1 MDSLLYNMKK
11 ILLFIFVFSSLIT
24 FSQTKVPESQK
35 IERLIQIW
43 GLLKYHHPE
52 ISKGKLNWNQEFITL
67 YDKIEKIETNE
78 QLNQELLSW
87 ITGFESESTKKLY
100 KKKVYDQ
107 QKLFTKNYDY
117 SWIETSNF
125 NPILISKLHQI
136 RENSNY
142 GDFYASIDKLNNFIN
157 FKNDKGFD
165 SFNYRI
171 KSHRILFLASFWNV
185 MKYWNVNIYLTDEP
199 WSEVL
204 KNLQLDFINADT
216 EEKFEFAKMKLFSK
230 LNDSHSDYFNDYIF
244 KNVYNRFAS
253 FGGKLIND
261 SLVVT
266 TLHSKSLAG
275 KDNIKLKDVI
285 YEIENKSVKDYF
297 YEKFKDFGSTS
308 NLNNARNIYSYYWLL
323 SSNKDSMHVKFISA
337 DKKIESKYVKL
348 YEYETYKPE
357 EKENI
362 SIPKQE
368 TFYELNTDIG
378 FINLGKIS
386 KKELKTAFYSF
397 ANKKGIIID
406 LRNYPTKVN
415 EDDIAKYLYPKKK
428 IFVKIL
434 APSKPSLGNYDM
446 QAPLKFLKNPFAA
459 GSKNRKYFKGK
470 IVLMV
475 NRSTG
480 SRAEYFAMLIQQ
492 SPNCTAIGEQ
502 TFGAIMNRIE
512 ITLSDKTTIDF
523 TGMGAF
529 YPNDIG
535 VQRNG
540 IKIDYEVKE
549 SAKNYNPNQYIEEAI
564 KIINQQF

>member
-1 MDSLLYNMKK
+1 MKK

-253 FGGKLIND
+253 FGGKLVND

-285 YEIENKSVKDYF
+285 YEIESKSVKDYF

-564 KIINQQF
+564 KIINQ

>member
-253 FGGKLIND
+253 FGGKLVND

-285 YEIENKSVKDYF
+285 YEIESKSVKDYF

-386 KKELKTAFYSF
+386 KKELKTAFDSF

-564 KIINQQF
+564 KIINQ

>member
-1 MDSLLYNMKK
+1 MKK

-261 SLVVT
+261 SLLVT
-266 TLHSKSLAG
+266 TLHSKSLAA

-323 SSNKDSMHVKFISA
+323 SSNKDSMHVRFISA

-564 KIINQQF
+564 KIINQ

>member
-1 MDSLLYNMKK
+1 MKK

-253 FGGKLIND
+253 FGGKLVND

-285 YEIENKSVKDYF
+285 YEIESKSVKDYF

-357 EKENI
+357 ERENI
-362 SIPKQE
+362 SILKQE

-564 KIINQQF
+564 KIINQ

>member
-253 FGGKLIND
+253 FGGKLVND

-285 YEIENKSVKDYF
+285 YEIESKSVKDYF

-357 EKENI
+357 ERENI

-564 KIINQQF
+564 KIINQ

>member
-67 YDKIEKIETNE
+67 YDKIEKIDTNE

-125 NPILISKLHQI
+125 NPIVTSKLHQI

-261 SLVVT
+261 SLLVT
-266 TLHSKSLAG
+266 TLHSKSLAA

-308 NLNNARNIYSYYWLL
+308 NLNNARNLYSYYWLL
-323 SSNKDSMHVKFISA
+323 SSNKDSMHVRFISA

-357 EKENI
+357 ERENI

-564 KIINQQF
+564 KIINQ

>member
-1 MDSLLYNMKK
+1 MKK

-261 SLVVT
+261 SLLVT
-266 TLHSKSLAG
+266 TLHSKSLAA

-308 NLNNARNIYSYYWLL
+308 NLNNARNLYSYYWLL
-323 SSNKDSMHVKFISA
+323 SSNKDSMHVRFISA

-357 EKENI
+357 ERENI
-362 SIPKQE
+362 SILKQE

-564 KIINQQF
+564 KIINQ

>member
-125 NPILISKLHQI
+125 NPIVTSKLHQI

-266 TLHSKSLAG
+266 TLHSKSLAA

-308 NLNNARNIYSYYWLL
+308 NLNNARNLYSYYWLL
-323 SSNKDSMHVKFISA
+323 SSNKDSMHVRFISA

-357 EKENI
+357 ERENI

-564 KIINQQF
+564 KIINQ

>member
-1 MDSLLYNMKK
+1 MDSLLYIMKK

-24 FSQTKVPESQK
+24 FSQTKVTESQK

-100 KKKVYDQ
+100 KKTVYDQ
-107 QKLFTKNYDY
+107 ENLFTKNYDY

-125 NPILISKLHQI
+125 NPIVTSKLHQI

-185 MKYWNVNIYLTDEP
+185 MKHWNVNIYLTDEP

-266 TLHSKSLAG
+266 TLHSKSLAA

-308 NLNNARNIYSYYWLL
+308 NLNNARNLYSYYWLL
-323 SSNKDSMHVKFISA
+323 SSNKDSMHVRFISA

-357 EKENI
+357 ERENI

-564 KIINQQF
+564 KIINQ

>member
-1 MDSLLYNMKK
+1 MDSLLYIMKK

-100 KKKVYDQ
+100 KKTVYDQ
-107 QKLFTKNYDY
+107 ENLFTKNYDY

-125 NPILISKLHQI
+125 NPIVTSKLHQI

-266 TLHSKSLAG
+266 TLHNKSLAA

-308 NLNNARNIYSYYWLL
+308 NLNNARNLYSYYWLL
-323 SSNKDSMHVKFISA
+323 SSNKDSMHVRLISA

-357 EKENI
+357 ERENI

-386 KKELKTAFYSF
+386 KKELKTAFDSF

-434 APSKPSLGNYDM
+434 APSKPSLGIYDM

-459 GSKNRKYFKGK
+459 GSKNRKYYKGK
-470 IVLMV
+470 INLLV

-502 TFGAIMNRIE
+502 TFGAVMNRHQI
-512 ITLSDKTTIDF
+512 ILIDKTSIDF

-564 KIINQQF
+564 KIINQ

>member
-261 SLVVT
+261 SLLVT
-266 TLHSKSLAG
+266 TLHSKSLAA

-308 NLNNARNIYSYYWLL
+308 NLNNARNLYSYYWLL
-323 SSNKDSMHVKFISA
+323 SSNKDSMHVRFISA

-357 EKENI
+357 ERENI
-362 SIPKQE
+362 SILKQE

-564 KIINQQF
+564 KIINQ

>member
-1 MDSLLYNMKK
+1 MKK

-253 FGGKLIND
+253 FGGKLVND

-285 YEIENKSVKDYF
+285 YEIESKSVKDYF

-357 EKENI
+357 ERENI

-564 KIINQQF
+564 KIINQ

>member
-24 FSQTKVPESQK
+24 FSQTKVTESQK

-125 NPILISKLHQI
+125 NPIVTSKLHQI

-261 SLVVT
+261 SLLVT
-266 TLHSKSLAG
+266 TLHSKSLAA

-308 NLNNARNIYSYYWLL
+308 NLNNARNLYSYYWLL
-323 SSNKDSMHVKFISA
+323 SSNKDSMHVRFISA

-357 EKENI
+357 ERENI

-564 KIINQQF
+564 KIINQ

>member
-1 MDSLLYNMKK
+1 MKK

-261 SLVVT
+261 SLLVT
-266 TLHSKSLAG
+266 TLHSKSLAA

-308 NLNNARNIYSYYWLL
+308 NLNNARNLYSYYWLL
-323 SSNKDSMHVKFISA
+323 SSNKDSMHVRFISA

-362 SIPKQE
+362 SILKQE

-386 KKELKTAFYSF
+386 KKELKTAFDSF

-564 KIINQQF
+564 KIINQ

>member
-125 NPILISKLHQI
+125 NPIVTSKLHQI

-261 SLVVT
+261 SLLVT
-266 TLHSKSLAG
+266 TLHSKSLAA

-308 NLNNARNIYSYYWLL
+308 NLNNARNLYSYYWLL
-323 SSNKDSMHVKFISA
+323 SSNKDSMHVRFISA

-357 EKENI
+357 ERENI

-564 KIINQQF
+564 KIINQ

>member
-1 MDSLLYNMKK
+1 
-11 ILLFIFVFSSLIT
+11 
-24 FSQTKVPESQK
+24 
-35 IERLIQIW
+35 
-43 GLLKYHHPE
+43 
-52 ISKGKLNWNQEFITL
+52 
-67 YDKIEKIETNE
+67 
-78 QLNQELLSW
+78 
-87 ITGFESESTKKLY
+87 
-100 KKKVYDQ
+100 
-107 QKLFTKNYDY
+107 
-117 SWIETSNF
+117 
-125 NPILISKLHQI
+125 
-136 RENSNY
+136 
-142 GDFYASIDKLNNFIN
+142 
-157 FKNDKGFD
+157 
-165 SFNYRI
+165 
-171 KSHRILFLASFWNV
+171 
-185 MKYWNVNIYLTDEP
+185 
-199 WSEVL
+199 
-204 KNLQLDFINADT
+204 
-216 EEKFEFAKMKLFSK
+216 MKLFSK

-253 FGGKLIND
+253 FGGKLVND

-285 YEIENKSVKDYF
+285 YEIESKSVKDYF

-357 EKENI
+357 ERENI
-362 SIPKQE
+362 SILKQE

-386 KKELKTAFYSF
+386 KKELKTAFDSF

-564 KIINQQF
+564 KIINQ

>member
-261 SLVVT
+261 SLLVT
-266 TLHSKSLAG
+266 TLHSKSLAA

-285 YEIENKSVKDYF
+285 YEIESKSVKDYF

-323 SSNKDSMHVKFISA
+323 SSNKDSMHVRFISA

-564 KIINQQF
+564 KIINQ

>member
-253 FGGKLIND
+253 FGGKLVND

-285 YEIENKSVKDYF
+285 YEIESKSVKDYF

-357 EKENI
+357 ERENI
-362 SIPKQE
+362 SILKQE

-564 KIINQQF
+564 KIINQ

>member
-125 NPILISKLHQI
+125 NPIVTSKLHQI

-253 FGGKLIND
+253 FGGKLVND

-285 YEIENKSVKDYF
+285 YEIESKSVKDYF

-386 KKELKTAFYSF
+386 KKELKTAFDSF

-564 KIINQQF
+564 KIINQ

>member
-253 FGGKLIND
+253 FGGKLVND

-285 YEIENKSVKDYF
+285 YEIESKSVKDYF

-308 NLNNARNIYSYYWLL
+308 NLNNARNLYSYYWLL

-564 KIINQQF
+564 KIINQ

>member
-1 MDSLLYNMKK
+1 MKK
-11 ILLFIFVFSSLIT
+11 TIIVFLLFVSQATIAQTVLSESEKNSSIT
-24 FSQTKVPESQK
+24 Y
-35 IERLIQIW
+35 IW
-43 GLLKYHHPE
+43 GLMKYLHPE
-52 ISKGKLNWNQEFITL
+52 VSKGKLNWDKEFITL
-67 YDKIEKIETNE
+67 YDKVEKIETYE
-78 QLNQELLSW
+78 QLNQELMYW
-87 ITGFESESTKKLY
+87 IVSFENESTKKLY
-100 KKKVYDQ
+100 KKSTYDLD
-107 QKLFTKNYDY
+107 KLFLKNYDY
-117 SWIETSNF
+117 NWIETSNYDSF
-125 NPILISKLHQI
+125 LKSKLNQI

-142 GDFYASIDKLNNFIN
+142 GDFYASIDKLSNFIN

-165 SFNYRI
+165 NFNYRI
-171 KSHRILFLASFWNV
+171 KSHRILFLANFWNV

-199 WSEVL
+199 WNEVL

-230 LNDSHSDYFNDYIF
+230 LNDSHSDYFSDYIF
-244 KNVYNRFAS
+244 KNVYNRFAP

-266 TLHSKSLAG
+266 TLHSKSLAA
-275 KDNIKLKDVI
+275 KDDIKLKDVI
-285 YEIENKSVKDYF
+285 YEIENKSVKDFF
-297 YEKFKDFGSTS
+297 YKKFKDFGSTS
-308 NLNNARNIYSYYWLL
+308 NQNNARNIYSYYWLL
-323 SSNKDSMHVKFISA
+323 SSNKDSMHIKFISA
-337 DKKIESKYVKL
+337 DKKMESKNVKL

-357 EKENI
+357 ERENI

-386 KKELKTAFYSF
+386 KMELKTAFDSF

-434 APSKPSLGNYDM
+434 APSKPSLGVYDM

-459 GSKNRKYFKGK
+459 GSKNRKYYKGK
-470 IVLMV
+470 IVLLV
-475 NRSTG
+475 NRNTG

-492 SPNCTAIGEQ
+492 SPNCITIGEQ

-535 VQRNG
+535 AQRNG
-540 IKIDYEVKE
+540 VKLDFEIKE
-549 SAKNYNPNQYIEEAI
+549 SAINYNPNIYIDEAI
-564 KIINQQF
+564 KIIEK

>member
-253 FGGKLIND
+253 FGGKLVND

-285 YEIENKSVKDYF
+285 YEIESKSVKDYF

-564 KIINQQF
+564 KIINQ

>member
-125 NPILISKLHQI
+125 NPIVTSKLHQI

-253 FGGKLIND
+253 FGGKLVND

-285 YEIENKSVKDYF
+285 YEIESKSVKDYF

-564 KIINQQF
+564 KIINQ

>member
-261 SLVVT
+261 SLLVT
-266 TLHSKSLAG
+266 TLHSKSLAA

-564 KIINQQF
+564 KIINQ